1 MITKYLLTSCAYVY
15 AYKND
20 RTTNILIK
28 IMECLLK
35 FIQITIILIQ
45 LRIILTNKFIY
56 KFKIL

>member
-28 IMECLLK
+28 SW
-35 FIQITIILIQ
+35 
-45 LRIILTNKFIY
+45 NVY
-56 KFKIL
+56 